1 MRQGVQS
8 VRVRSGKPCIGW
20 KPVRRRAASE
30 GSLSLSVRSASALRG
45 YRGAAE
51 EGDVAGTTDI
61 SRVSP
66 NQYNRDGA

>member
-51 EGDVAGTTDI
+51 EGKRRSLWEKAVGGG
-61 SRVSP
+61 RGVL
-66 NQYNRDGA
+66 RDK